1 MTKRILRLEIN
12 EDEDNG
18 LFIDV
23 LENDYNFIKDTI
35 YNEDLAKLIIDKIN
49 ENLGV

>member
-12 EDEDNG
+12 ESEDNG

-23 LENDYNFIKDTI
+23 LENDYNFIKSTI
-35 YNEDLAKLIIDKIN
+35 YNEELAKMIIN
-49 ENLGV
+49 EINKNLEV

>member
-1 MTKRILRLEIN
+1 MAKRILRLEIN
-12 EDEDNG
+12 ESEDNG

-35 YNEDLAKLIIDKIN
+35 YNEELAKEILSKIN